1 MTKVMIFID
10 GSWLYANTAKLATD
24 YGKPDLQIDY
34 GLLPEAVSNRVADQ
48 LNLSHLDIVRTNLF
62 ASIPDNYDP
71 VDFESVRRRLDF
83 FNLLKEEHHY
93 EVELFPIDFRGR
105 RIRSHDR
112 DPSDPFEPRE
122 KCVDIALAASM
133 LYYAAIPQVYD
144 IAIVI
149 IGDQDYVPVLQH
161 VRRLGKRV
169 AIASIRGSC
178 SQDYA
183 DPFDARRIKDVDILW
198 LNDMISDIEL
208 RYEPRQLVC
217 QSEYHVGDRLVWTT
231 YRPRRH
237 QPFFCDEC
245 RRIHAERHQEDYRR
259 PEIRPPASRY
269 SPAEPVVEQHQTMT
283 GTIYEIKDDRRFG
296 FIRSD
301 DDLEYFFHL
310 TDLTNV
316 TWEEIDIG
324 MEIEFIAV
332 KPPTLERAGKAAQ
345 VRAIFSDE
353 DEEDDEDWVDEDDI
367 DEDDVDEVY
376 DEDEAFDDEYD
387 DDGVDEVAEADIDE
401 PYER

>member
-10 GSWLYANTAKLATD
+10 GSWLYANTGKLATD

-34 GLLPEAVSNRVADQ
+34 GLLPEAVSNKVADH
-48 LNLSHLDIVRTNLF
+48 LNLSQLDIVRTNLF

-71 VDFESVRRRLDF
+71 ADFESVRRRLDF

-105 RIRSHDR
+105 RIRAHDR
-112 DPSDPFEPRE
+112 DPADSFEPRE

-169 AIASIRGSC
+169 AISSIRGSC

-183 DPFDARRIKDVDILW
+183 DPIDSRRVKDVDIVW
-198 LNDMISDIEL
+198 LNDMIADIEL
-208 RYEPRQLVC
+208 RYEPRQLIC

-245 RRIHAERHQEDYRR
+245 RKVHAERHHD
-259 PEIRPPASRY
+259 EIRRLEPRPQTSRFT
-269 SPAEPVVEQHQTMT
+269 PVATEVAVDQAQVL
-283 GTIYEIKDDRRFG
+283 GGIIYEIKDDRRFG

-301 DDLEYFFHL
+301 DDLEFFFHL
-310 TDLTNV
+310 TDLANV

-324 MEIEFIAV
+324 MEIEFVAV
-332 KPPTLERAGKAAQ
+332 KPPSLDRAGKAAQ
-345 VRAIFSDE
+345 VRAIFCDEDDDEEWLDADDEE
-353 DEEDDEDWVDEDDI
+353 DEEYYE
-367 DEDDVDEVY
+367 
-376 DEDEAFDDEYD
+376 EDEEEETEIDAEVPVDAYD
-387 DDGVDEVAEADIDE
+387 V
-401 PYER
+401 

>member
-1 MTKVMIFID
+1 
-10 GSWLYANTAKLATD
+10 
-24 YGKPDLQIDY
+24 
-34 GLLPEAVSNRVADQ
+34 
-48 LNLSHLDIVRTNLF
+48 
-62 ASIPDNYDP
+62 
-71 VDFESVRRRLDF
+71 
-83 FNLLKEEHHY
+83 
-93 EVELFPIDFRGR
+93 
-105 RIRSHDR
+105 
-112 DPSDPFEPRE
+112 
-122 KCVDIALAASM
+122 
-133 LYYAAIPQVYD
+133 
-144 IAIVI
+144 
-149 IGDQDYVPVLQH
+149 
-161 VRRLGKRV
+161 
-169 AIASIRGSC
+169 
-178 SQDYA
+178 
-183 DPFDARRIKDVDILW
+183 
-198 LNDMISDIEL
+198 
-208 RYEPRQLVC
+208 
-217 QSEYHVGDRLVWTT
+217 EYHVGDRLVWTT

-245 RRIHAERHQEDYRR
+245 RKLHADRHQEEFRR
-259 PEIRPPASRY
+259 VEPRPPAPRFNSVDAA
-269 SPAEPVVEQHQTMT
+269 PEQQQQVMT
-283 GTIYEIKDDRRFG
+283 GIIYEIKDDRRFG

-301 DDLEYFFHL
+301 DELEYFFHL

-345 VRAIFSDE
+345 VRAIFCDE